1 MAFVQRVPPSRRPV
15 RFQVFSLSLSISSWQ
30 RHHFVDHRIASS
42 LDTTFSHRH
51 TSTMFAFQTV
61 SCLHNI
67 PGNEVTPSFA
77 SSSLLLVVV
86 RSSTNKIQDVYAK
99 AKDSSILIRLPCQLA
114 ETVADTSMKIAL
126 TVADPLVKPFR
137 GPGKGSLV
145 DRQ

>member
-1 MAFVQRVPPSRRPV
+1 
-15 RFQVFSLSLSISSWQ
+15 
-30 RHHFVDHRIASS
+30 
-42 LDTTFSHRH
+42 
-51 TSTMFAFQTV
+51 MFGFQTV

-67 PGNEVTPSFA
+67 PGNEVTRCNHPEFSSRPS
-77 SSSLLLVVV
+77 LRVVV

-137 GPGKGSLV
+137 GPGKESLADFQCLDFLPSDQHASSMISQLEQFV
-145 DRQ
+145 KSERNSP